1 MAGLK
6 ISKADVWAAGLQD
19 KPGAL
24 ANKLDALAQGGVNL
38 QFVIS
43 RRLDKKRGRG
53 VVFATPIQGA
63 KQVRVAKAA
72 GFKKTATMHSVRVQ
86 ASNRRGLLARMTKA
100 LAAAGINLR
109 GCSGA
114 AIGGDA
120 VAHFAFDSRGD
131 ANKAMRILKG
141 L

>member
-6 ISKADVWAAGLQD
+6 ISKVDVWAAGLQD

-24 ANKLDALAQGGVNL
+24 AKKLGALAQGGANL

-43 RRLDKKRGRG
+43 RRMDKGGRG
-53 VVFATPIQGA
+53 VVFVTPIQGA
-63 KQVRVAKAA
+63 KQVRAAKTA
-72 GFKKTATMHSVRVQ
+72 GFKKTPTLHSVRVQ
-86 ASNRRGLLARMTKA
+86 AASRRGALARIAKA
-100 LAAAGINLR
+100 IADAGINLR

-114 AIGGDA
+114 AVGGDG
-120 VAHFAFDSRGD
+120 VAHFAFDSRND
-131 ANKAMRILKG
+131 ANKAMRVLKK

>member
-6 ISKADVWAAGLQD
+6 VSRVDVWAAGMPD

-24 ANKLDALAQGGVNL
+24 AKKLTALAEGGANL

-43 RRLDKKRGRG
+43 RRRDKGGRG
-53 VVFATPIQGA
+53 VVFVTPISGA
-63 KQVRVAKAA
+63 KQVRAAKGA
-72 GFKKTATMHSVRVQ
+72 GFKKTPTMHSLRVQ
-86 ASNRRGLLARMTKA
+86 AVNRRGALARVTRA

-109 GCSGA
+109 GCSAAAMGGA
-114 AIGGDA
+114 G
-120 VAHFAFDSRGD
+120 VAHFAFDSRRD
-131 ANKAMRILKG
+131 SSKAMQILKK

>member
-6 ISKADVWAAGLQD
+6 ISKVDVWAAGLQD

-24 ANKLDALAQGGVNL
+24 AKKLDALAQGGANL

-43 RRLDKKRGRG
+43 RRTDKGGRG
-53 VVFATPIQGA
+53 VVFVTPIQGS
-63 KQVRVAKAA
+63 KQVRAAKAA
-72 GFKKTATMHSVRVQ
+72 GFKKTPTLQSVRVQ
-86 ASNRRGLLARMTKA
+86 AASRRGALARITRA
-100 LAAAGINLR
+100 LADAGINLR

-114 AIGGDA
+114 ALGGEG
-120 VAHFAFDSRGD
+120 VLHFAFDSRGD
-131 ANKAMRILKG
+131 ANKAMRVLKK